1 MPKPTKFIYQR
12 EPFRDAS
19 FFIVACEG
27 ARREIGYFQFFDG
40 ISSRVKVV
48 PVANE
53 SGSAPKLLIE
63 VAKEK
68 EQMLD
73 AKPEFGNKLWFV
85 VDTDRWGK
93 QTESHDTLPVLFA
106 SCQ

>member
-1 MPKPTKFIYQR
+1 
-12 EPFRDAS
+12 
-19 FFIVACEG
+19 
-27 ARREIGYFQFFDG
+27 
-40 ISSRVKVV
+40 VKVV